1 MSREIE
7 GSEPCFGGAGEGD
20 GEFPIYHP
28 SGAEFLKR
36 GNLFRSD
43 RHLRNR
49 DTVKGGFSE
58 RVPVD

>member
-1 MSREIE
+1 MSRGI
-7 GSEPCFGGAGEGD
+7 GWSEPSFGSAGED
-20 GEFPIYHP
+20 NGEFSIYHP

-36 GNLFRSD
+36 GNIFRSD

-49 DTVKGGFSE
+49 DTMKGGFSE